1 MVARECEE
9 MVENVLLAEP
19 YGLDRKK
26 SLSLTQL
33 PLPAQNRNFLCV
45 PGASSLQELQDITD
59 LSRKSY
65 ESLRRI
71 ESNTSIT
78 VPENFSFSSLAIQV
92 YKMRWAVLL
101 LSLASVA
108 VTYMQWIQYSIV
120 ANIIMRYYRVSSL
133 LVDWT
138 SMVFMVTYTIL
149 VIPVAFFMDIKRPR
163 QAAVMGTVLL
173 ALGSWIK
180 VGK

>member
-1 MVARECEE
+1 MAERMVLQLPE
-9 MVENVLLAEP
+9 M
-19 YGLDRKK
+19 LDRKK
-26 SLSLTQL
+26 SLSMSH
-33 PLPAQNRNFLCV
+33 LPAQDRNFLCV
-45 PGASSLQELQDITD
+45 PGASSLQDVQVMTD

-92 YKMRWAVLL
+92 YKIRWALL
-101 LSLASVA
+101 LLCLASIA
-108 VTYMQWIQYSIV
+108 LTYMQWIQYSIV

-138 SMVFMVTYTIL
+138 SMVFMLSYSLL
-149 VIPVAFFMDIKRPR
+149 VFPVSFFMDIKRPR
-163 QAAVMGTVLL
+163 QAAVMGSVLL

-180 VGK
+180 VGFILIPFLSYTN